1 MFREEIQLI
10 EALASTQALRTQN
23 FNVVDAIQSIKLI
36 GDHKLISRLKLSKIL
51 GLGEGSIRTLI
62 KRMKTTNLIKTI
74 RSGVY
79 LTDQGKLLY
88 DILRKYIKD
97 EFEIPKDIA
106 IRLTNQEHNYCLVV
120 ADLSDKIKK
129 GIEERDIAIRFG
141 ANVLITLVHK
151 YNKLFFPDGYEFN
164 EEYKECSK
172 YLFSKVQ
179 FKDGDLVII
188 SGSDNERGARNGAY
202 AAFYNLLRK

>member
-1 MFREEIQLI
+1 VFREEIQLI

-79 LTDQGKLLY
+79 LTDQG
-88 DILRKYIKD
+88 
-97 EFEIPKDIA
+97 
-106 IRLTNQEHNYCLVV
+106 NYFM
-120 ADLSDKIKK
+120 I
-129 GIEERDIAIRFG
+129 
-141 ANVLITLVHK
+141 
-151 YNKLFFPDGYEFN
+151 Y
-164 EEYKECSK
+164 
-172 YLFSKVQ
+172 
-179 FKDGDLVII
+179 
-188 SGSDNERGARNGAY
+188 
-202 AAFYNLLRK
+202 